1 MKISSKQLT
10 DAGTQDIQGETY
22 LIYQGESLASGSSL
36 SLTLSGTPGTSTAI
50 PITRQT
56 GLLIGIGVVGLLLIG
71 LGVYLYLRDRSR
83 LKEEDI
89 EEGVEGDA
97 FGEDRDSI
105 MDAILVLDDQ
115 HRAGE
120 IPQEAYEKRRAELKG
135 RLEKLIR

>member
-1 MKISSKQLT
+1 M
-10 DAGTQDIQGETY
+10 
-22 LIYQGESLASGSSL
+22 
-36 SLTLSGTPGTSTAI
+36 
-50 PITRQT
+50 
-56 GLLIGIGVVGLLLIG
+56 
-71 LGVYLYLRDRSR
+71 
-83 LKEEDI
+83 KEEDI